1 MLKAVALLVC
11 QSELAIELLWV
22 LQLLSVIY
30 LMTVILS
37 RRLNILDD
45 RHFNILGIYDCYLCY
60 TLVTLELPQ
69 QVESGIKN

>member
-22 LQLLSVIY
+22 LQLLSVIF

-37 RRLNILDD
+37 RSLNILDD
-45 RHFNILGIYDCYLCY
+45 RHFNIYDCYLCY

>member
-22 LQLLSVIY
+22 LQLLSVIF

-60 TLVTLELPQ
+60 TSVTLELPQ